1 MKFYVVTRRERGHL
15 RDLNAYDNIKMDLN
29 FKVDWN
35 RLNLW
40 NICLFFKG
48 LVNFQN
54 V

>member
-1 MKFYVVTRRERGHL
+1 
-15 RDLNAYDNIKMDLN
+15 MDLN

-35 RLNLW
+35 HFNLW
-40 NICLFFKG
+40 TTGLFFNG